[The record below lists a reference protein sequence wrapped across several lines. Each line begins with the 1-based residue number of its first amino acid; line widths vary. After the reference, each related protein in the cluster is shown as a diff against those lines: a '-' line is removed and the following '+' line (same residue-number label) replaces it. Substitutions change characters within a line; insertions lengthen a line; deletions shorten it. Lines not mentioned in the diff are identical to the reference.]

1 MFVGELRHKTQPRG
15 KALSEATSAEGDEGG
30 DSPAPTRG
38 RSEVH
43 TEVDLQVHRRIV
55 LYSNFS
61 WLVKSFKLGER
72 TSSHMMRR
80 KKYLID
86 SLDKKVRV
94 RKGFESYNADEAA
107 KEKIRQNI
115 IRGF

>member
-1 MFVGELRHKTQPRG
+1 MFVGELRHKKQPRE
-15 KALSEATSAEGDEGG
+15 KLLSEATSAEGDNGG
-30 DSPAPTRG
+30 GAPAPTKG

-43 TEVDLQVHRRIV
+43 TEIDLQVHRRIII
-55 LYSNFS
+55 YSNFS
-61 WLVKSFKLGER
+61 WLVKTFKLAER
-72 TSSHMMRR
+72 TSSDMMRR

-86 SLDKKVRV
+86 SLDKKVTV
-94 RKGFESYNADEAA
+94 RNGFVSYNADERA